1 MVPREARG
9 PDFFSFFFHSHVAT
23 PTEFTSRWVV
33 SRNPAFPGHQT
44 LVIPVHPGLR
54 DFQDFFST
62 KTFYIRVYHDR
73 ITRQKMTSIRIIF
86 EEKN

>member
-9 PDFFSFFFHSHVAT
+9 PDFFSFFFHSHVAA

-54 DFQDFFST
+54 DFQDFFLHENVLYPSVS
-62 KTFYIRVYHDR
+62 R
-73 ITRQKMTSIRIIF
+73 
-86 EEKN
+86 